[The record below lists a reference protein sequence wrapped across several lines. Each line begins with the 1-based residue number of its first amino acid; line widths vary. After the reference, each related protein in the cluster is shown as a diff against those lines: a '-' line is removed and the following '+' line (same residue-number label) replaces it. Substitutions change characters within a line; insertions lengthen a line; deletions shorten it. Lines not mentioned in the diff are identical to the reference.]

1 MPILGG
7 KCEKMIFEILQ
18 TGEKVRRFCAYY
30 IIKRGNV
37 YYAYDNYEWMMEDER
52 DSKEKLFFNR
62 LEFGQ
67 YMLACRKLS
76 ALVTELEKIEGIK
89 Q

>member
-1 MPILGG
+1 MTF
-7 KCEKMIFEILQ
+7 EKLP

-37 YYAYDNYEWMMEDER
+37 YYAYDNYEWMLEDEHE
-52 DSKEKLFFNR
+52 SNGKMFFNR
-62 LEFGQ
+62 LEYGQ

-76 ALVTELEKIEGIK
+76 ALVAELEKIEG
-89 Q
+89 